1 MLQAASEVTLRGLAK
16 VTLLGHPGTVR
27 IDAAKLGIDISLCD
41 VVEPVVRIEM
51 RQSSCGMK
59 RVPKTKD
66 PLYVPKTPL

>member
-1 MLQAASEVTLRGLAK
+1 MAFNDGE
-16 VTLLGHPGTVR
+16 P